1 MTTTDAE
8 YNRVNVHIGVVGPAQ
23 TEKAEADEA
32 ESVAGSSAAAVLIPL
47 IVLILA
53 ALGAG
58 GWAYMNGMI

>member
-8 YNRVNVHIGVVGPAQ
+8 YNRVNVHIGVVPAQ